1 MLSNICRSL
10 SAVIFKN
17 IFKKPKKPKPTSCFN
32 AGKFSSLRSFAK
44 LNHPLHGMS
53 LVQISVLELGFLEA
67 WLFSVSRDLTSYFIV
82 VFFLNKSLNPV
93 PCCPVSLLIT
103 AK

>member
-1 MLSNICRSL
+1 MFSNICRCL

-17 IFKKPKKPKPTSCFN
+17 IFKKPKEKIPSCFN
-32 AGKFSSLRSFAK
+32 ADIFTSLRSFAK
-44 LNHPLHGMS
+44 LNHPLYAIFF
-53 LVQISVLELGFLEA
+53 VQISVLELGFLEA
-67 WLFSVSRDLTSYFIV
+67 WLVSVSRDLTNYFIV
-82 VFFLNKSLNPV
+82 VFLLNKSLNPV

>member
-1 MLSNICRSL
+1 MSLPFSCNIQKY
-10 SAVIFKN
+10 FQETNKQK
-17 IFKKPKKPKPTSCFN
+17 KKPTTPCFN

-67 WLFSVSRDLTSYFIV
+67 WLVSISRDVTSYFIV